1 MSKRISRRTLLS
13 VIVSLSLI
21 LFLFYRVGVSEFWE
35 TVSRIDGTFLVLAC
49 LIAIPN
55 EVARSLR
62 WSQILKAQKI
72 RLSLSNSLQYFLM
85 GLYASVIT
93 PAKIGD
99 LLRSYLLSR
108 KEKKSFGFI
117 TASVIFDRILDLGLM
132 IGIATLGVLLI
143 FTPEDLETNTMQYA
157 VLLLVIFTILAI
169 FAAYIAF
176 STEFGRQ
183 FLSKFGRAIIGR
195 LPKTFSKTINL
206 DSELD
211 DFFNAIDLYR
221 SNYSPL
227 VIATIISAAAWIIY
241 GFQGYVLLLAF
252 GEPQE
257 VSFWV
262 ILFFIAFTSFA
273 ALLPFT
279 ISGIG
284 FREALFIAFFGSIG
298 IAEAEALAF
307 SLVFITIG
315 AWIPALFGGFLLTKR
330 GISRHEIV

>member
-1 MSKRISRRTLLS
+1 
-13 VIVSLSLI
+13 
-21 LFLFYRVGVSEFWE
+21 VGVSEFWE
-35 TVSRIDGTFLVLAC
+35 TVSQIDGALFVLAC

-72 RLSLSNSLQYFLM
+72 KLTLSNALQYFLM

-132 IGIATLGVLLI
+132 ISIATLGVLLV

-157 VLLLVIFTILAI
+157 VLLLAVFAILAV
-169 FAAYIAF
+169 FVAYIVF
-176 STEFGRQ
+176 STDFGKR

-195 LPKTFSKTINL
+195 LPKTFSKSINL
-206 DSELD
+206 DNELD
-211 DFFNAIDLYR
+211 DFFDAIDLYR
-221 SNYSPL
+221 SNYSHL
-227 VIATIISAAAWIIY
+227 VIATVFSTAAWIIY
-241 GFQGYVLLLAF
+241 GFQGYVLILAF
-252 GEPQE
+252 GGPQE

-273 ALLPFT
+273 ALIPFT

-315 AWIPALFGGFLLTKR
+315 AWIPALFGGFLLTKK
-330 GISRHEIV
+330 GISRRDII